1 MDRLTIKD
9 IARMAGVSHTT
20 VSRALNGARNI
31 RPETYARIMEIC
43 RDTGYTLN
51 AAARQL
57 KRSDSGAIGII
68 VPDISNAF
76 FCELT
81 RHLEWLAR
89 QKGRNVFISSSFYD
103 YAIEDKNI
111 RALMENRVSGIIL
124 SGVGDQTYLRL
135 RDYLGKVPIVFLGD
149 NIPAGMV
156 SQIAVDNYAGTL
168 MAVEYLL
175 SLGHRDLVFLGL
187 IFLLI
192 KRDRLS
198 VRFGMLWLIF
208 GGVWL
213 IFAAV
218 PWLLKVLRGVF
229 RFQVVSNMV
238 FTMLLAF
245 VLLVL
250 LTLSVAASLAAR
262 RLRQLAQSN
271 ALLEE
276 RVRRLEQQ
284 LKTGC
289 GPDSDA

>member
-1 MDRLTIKD
+1 MSL
-9 IARMAGVSHTT
+9 
-20 VSRALNGARNI
+20 
-31 RPETYARIMEIC
+31 
-43 RDTGYTLN
+43 
-51 AAARQL
+51 
-57 KRSDSGAIGII
+57 
-68 VPDISNAF
+68 
-76 FCELT
+76 
-81 RHLEWLAR
+81 
-89 QKGRNVFISSSFYD
+89 
-103 YAIEDKNI
+103 
-111 RALMENRVSGIIL
+111 IL
-124 SGVGDQTYLRL
+124 Q
-135 RDYLGKVPIVFLGD
+135 IVFL
-149 NIPAGMV
+149 
-156 SQIAVDNYAGTL
+156 
-168 MAVEYLL
+168 
-175 SLGHRDLVFLGL
+175 LGDLVFLGL

-213 IFAAV
+213 VFAAV
-218 PWLLKVLRGVF
+218 PWLLKVLRGIF

-262 RLRQLAQSN
+262 RMRQLAQSN

>member
-1 MDRLTIKD
+1 MSL
-9 IARMAGVSHTT
+9 
-20 VSRALNGARNI
+20 
-31 RPETYARIMEIC
+31 
-43 RDTGYTLN
+43 
-51 AAARQL
+51 
-57 KRSDSGAIGII
+57 
-68 VPDISNAF
+68 
-76 FCELT
+76 
-81 RHLEWLAR
+81 
-89 QKGRNVFISSSFYD
+89 
-103 YAIEDKNI
+103 
-111 RALMENRVSGIIL
+111 IL
-124 SGVGDQTYLRL
+124 Q
-135 RDYLGKVPIVFLGD
+135 IVFL
-149 NIPAGMV
+149 
-156 SQIAVDNYAGTL
+156 
-168 MAVEYLL
+168 
-175 SLGHRDLVFLGL
+175 LGDLVFLGL

-198 VRFGMLWLIF
+198 VRFGML
-208 GGVWL
+208 WL